1 MHGVYIVAEAE
12 SALPLERPHTIDML
26 IKKPNDIASSE
37 ITTEAQ
43 YLDRRKFLAAAGI
56 ATVGIM
62 GSGRLLSAVAP
73 ARRQDDKPNTYEE
86 ITNYNNYYEF
96 GTDKE
101 DPAANAKNFR
111 TKPWTVKVDGLV
123 KKPADYHFEDLVKP
137 YRLED
142 RVYRFRCVEA
152 WSMVIPWQGIPLA
165 EMIKRFEPSPSAKY
179 VQFTTLYAPDQM
191 PGERAAILPWP
202 YVEGLRMDE
211 AMNPLT
217 LMVTG
222 LYGKTL
228 PNQNGAPL
236 RLITPWKYGFKGI
249 KAITRISFVE
259 NQPRNTWQIANPN
272 EYGFYANV
280 NPEVDHPR
288 WTQASERRIGQ
299 FRRIKTLMFNGY
311 GDQVASMYAGMDL
324 RKNF

>member
-1 MHGVYIVAEAE
+1 
-12 SALPLERPHTIDML
+12 ML
-26 IKKPNDIASSE
+26 IKKPENIPSSE
-37 ITTEAQ
+37 ITAEDA
-43 YLDRRKFLAAAGI
+43 YLDRRKFLAAAGVAAAGI
-56 ATVGIM
+56 VG
-62 GSGRLLSAVAP
+62 SRSLLSAFPVA
-73 ARRQDDKPNTYEE
+73 ARQDDKPNTWEE
-86 ITNYNNYYEF
+86 ITGYNNYYEF
-96 GTDKE
+96 GTDKD
-101 DPAANAKNFR
+101 DPSANSKAFR

-137 YRLED
+137 YKLED

-165 EMIKRFEPSPSAKY
+165 EMIKTFEPLPSAKY
-179 VQFTTLYAPDQM
+179 VQFTTIYAPNEM
-191 PGERAAILPWP
+191 PGQKLAILPWP

-211 AMNPLT
+211 AMHPLT

-236 RLITPWKYGFKGI
+236 RLIVPWKYGFKGI
-249 KAITRISFVE
+249 KAITRISFVDK
-259 NQPRNTWQIANPN
+259 QPRNTWQLSASN

-299 FRRIKTLMFNGY
+299 FRRMKTLMFNGY
-311 GDQVASMYAGMDL
+311 AEQVSSLYAGMDL

>member
-1 MHGVYIVAEAE
+1 
-12 SALPLERPHTIDML
+12 ML
-26 IKKPNDIASSE
+26 IGKPDDIKSSE
-37 ITTEAQ
+37 ITPEDV
-43 YLDRRKFLAAAGI
+43 YVNRRKFLAAAGV
-56 ATVGIM
+56 AAAGIV
-62 GSGRLLSAVAP
+62 GSGRLVSALAP
-73 ARRQDDKPNTYEE
+73 SRQQEDKPNTWEE
-86 ITNYNNYYEF
+86 ITGYNNYYEF

-101 DPAANAKNFR
+101 DPAQNATNFK

-137 YRLED
+137 HKLED

-165 EMIKRFEPSPSAKY
+165 EMIKRFEPEPSAKF
-179 VQFTTLYAPDQM
+179 VQFTTVMAPDQM
-191 PGERAAILPWP
+191 PGQRMGILPWP

-211 AMNPLT
+211 AMHPLT

-236 RLITPWKYGFKGI
+236 RLISPWKYGFKGA
-249 KAITRISFVE
+249 KAIVRISFLDK
-259 NQPRNTWQIANPN
+259 QPRNTWQISNSD

-288 WTQASERRIGQ
+288 WTQASERRIGT
-299 FRRIKTLMFNGY
+299 FRRQRTLMFNGY
-311 GDQVASMYAGMDL
+311 ADQVASMYAGMDL

>member
-1 MHGVYIVAEAE
+1 
-12 SALPLERPHTIDML
+12 ML
-26 IKKPNDIASSE
+26 IKKPDDIKSSD
-37 ITTEAQ
+37 ITREDD
-43 YLDRRKFLAAAGI
+43 YINRRKFLAAAGV
-56 ATVGIM
+56 ATAGVLA
-62 GSGRLLSAVAP
+62 SGKLASALMP
-73 ARRQDDKPNTYEE
+73 PGRRQGDKPNTWEE
-86 ITNYNNYYEF
+86 ITTYNNYYEF

-101 DPAANAKNFR
+101 DPSNNATKFR
-111 TKPWTVKVDGLV
+111 TRPWTVKVDGLV
-123 KKPADYHFEDLVKP
+123 KKPADYAFDDLVKP
-137 YRLED
+137 YKLED

-165 EMIKRFEPSPSAKY
+165 EMIKRFEPLPSAKF
-179 VQFTTLYAPDQM
+179 VQFTTLMAPDQM
-191 PGERAAILPWP
+191 PGEREAILPWP

-249 KAITRISFVE
+249 KAITRISFVDK
-259 NQPRNTWQIANPN
+259 QPRNTWQIANPN

-299 FRRIKTLMFNGY
+299 FRRQKTLMFNGY
-311 GDQVASMYAGMDL
+311 AEQVASMYAGMDL

>member
-1 MHGVYIVAEAE
+1 
-12 SALPLERPHTIDML
+12 ML
-26 IKKPNDIASSE
+26 IKKPGDIPSSE
-37 ITTEAQ
+37 ITSENL
-43 YLDRRKFLAAAGI
+43 YLNRRKFLAVAGV
-56 ATVGIM
+56 ATAGVVG
-62 GSGRLLSAVAP
+62 SRRLLDAFP
-73 ARRQDDKPNTYEE
+73 IARPQEERPNTWEE
-86 ITNYNNYYEF
+86 ITGYNNYYEF

-101 DPAANAKNFR
+101 DPAANAKDFR

-137 YRLED
+137 YKLQD
-142 RVYRFRCVEA
+142 RVYRLRCVEA

-165 EMIKRFEPSPSAKY
+165 EMIKTFEPLPSAKY
-179 VQFTTLYAPDQM
+179 VQFTTIYAPNEM
-191 PGERAAILPWP
+191 PGQKLAILPWP

-211 AMNPLT
+211 AMHPLT

-236 RLITPWKYGFKGI
+236 RLIIPWKYGFKGI
-249 KAITRISFVE
+249 KAITRISFVDK
-259 NQPRNTWQIANPN
+259 QPRNTWQISNPN

-299 FRRIKTLMFNGY
+299 FRRMKTLMFNGY
-311 GDQVASMYAGMDL
+311 ADQVASMYAGMDL
-324 RKNF
+324 RKNY